1 MYVSTHLYNMY
12 EASPPSRP
20 LRQRDFSLFTKIR
33 KCNSHSSFF
42 ILHSSFNNC
51 VSTIFHSSLFT
62 KRKCNSHS
70 SFFIFHSSFFILH
83 FSFYILHL
91 RRAPVSGALPPD
103 ILPVF
108 YHIPWQISTKRQITH
123 IFRKNIPKSFGSSEK
138 SSTFAL
144 AFRKTVLLKQINC

>member
-1 MYVSTHLYNMY
+1 MYVSPHIYNMY

-51 VSTIFHSSLFT
+51 VSAIFPSSLFT

-70 SFFIFHSSFFILH
+70 SFYILHSSFKK
-83 FSFYILHL
+83 S
-91 RRAPVSGALPPD
+91 PVSGALPPD
-103 ILPVF
+103 IFLVF
-108 YHIPWQISTKRQITH
+108 RYFHWLTSTKRQISH

>member
-1 MYVSTHLYNMY
+1 MYVSPHIYNMY

-51 VSTIFHSSLFT
+51 VSTIFPSSLFT

-70 SFFIFHSSFFILH
+70 SFFILHSSFFILH
-83 FSFYILHL
+83 SSFKKSPSVGRVTARYFPCYLL
-91 RRAPVSGALPPD
+91 FPL
-103 ILPVF
+103 
-108 YHIPWQISTKRQITH
+108 TH
-123 IFRKNIPKSFGSSEK
+123 INETANNAYFSKKYPQKFW
-138 SSTFAL
+138 
-144 AFRKTVLLKQINC
+144 